1 MFAVRLALAL
11 LLAWLAVTGLM
22 YLVTRNSRWL
32 RFAWRG
38 IQIGILI
45 CLFGLGFLVLER
57 FLLVL

>member
-32 RFAWRG
+32 RFACAG
-38 IQIGILI
+38 SKSASLSA
-45 CLFGLGFLVLER
+45 
-57 FLLVL
+57 